1 MGMEFLENQLTVK
14 LPNGSQIIL
23 GGCQDPGEV
32 DKFRGPAYS
41 RVIIDEAQSIK
52 TSILE
57 TLVNDVLEAA
67 LLDHDGELWL
77 CGTPSA
83 TCSGYFYDAD
93 QLKRS
98 PFESHYWTLLENP
111 HLPGAKAWLERAIEE
126 NGWDDEIRPT
136 AENI

>member
-77 CGTPSA
+77 C
-83 TCSGYFYDAD
+83 
-93 QLKRS
+93 
-98 PFESHYWTLLENP
+98 
-111 HLPGAKAWLERAIEE
+111 
-126 NGWDDEIRPT
+126 
-136 AENI
+136 